1 MEREDDRNI
10 VLVLCRRRDID
21 FILAVVCDTIVCHG
35 ESIGRG
41 SVLKDDAVQL
51 VVDIGQAKFAS
62 ITKAE
67 LVPSGEVLAFCI
79 I

>member
-10 VLVLCRRRDID
+10 GLVLCRRRDID
-21 FILAVVCDTIVCHG
+21 FVLAVVCDTIVCHG

-51 VVDIGQAKFAS
+51 VVDIGQVIFAC

-67 LVPSGEVLAFCI
+67 LVPSGEVKILCAI
-79 I
+79 